1 MGPSVAAATSNA
13 MGFLEGTR
21 QKKTKNQWI
30 PGMSTGMIPD
40 LYTYTVICEILLI
53 LFWHIMAYLKHL
65 SGFASYSSS
74 QVPTL

>member
-13 MGFLEGTR
+13 MGSPR
-21 QKKTKNQWI
+21 DNAKKDQKQWI

-40 LYTYTVICEILLI
+40 LYTYIVICEILLI